1 MKWYPYCSVSFKTK
15 IFTRISPSCQQHSR
29 RLLMAI
35 VSARTSS
42 LFLFFCLCFFLNTIS
57 LVSSCSSSFFN
68 MLLWQAT
75 SVPINYEFIE
85 MFFLSICTWEY
96 LSFRHHPRLPTV
108 KQSDIFSSIFFSNY
122 FRRRRK
128 KEPYME
134 EERKERLKL
143 IHFSSNHQMEE
154 EEEER
159 ISFLF
164 TRNSIFSVANSFE
177 LRRSTILL
185 IPYII
190 ERKDSSKIVE
200 KNC

>member
-1 MKWYPYCSVSFKTK
+1 
-15 IFTRISPSCQQHSR
+15 
-29 RLLMAI
+29 
-35 VSARTSS
+35 
-42 LFLFFCLCFFLNTIS
+42 
-57 LVSSCSSSFFN
+57 
-68 MLLWQAT
+68 
-75 SVPINYEFIE
+75 
-85 MFFLSICTWEY
+85 
-96 LSFRHHPRLPTV
+96 
-108 KQSDIFSSIFFSNY
+108 
-122 FRRRRK
+122 
-128 KEPYME
+128 ME